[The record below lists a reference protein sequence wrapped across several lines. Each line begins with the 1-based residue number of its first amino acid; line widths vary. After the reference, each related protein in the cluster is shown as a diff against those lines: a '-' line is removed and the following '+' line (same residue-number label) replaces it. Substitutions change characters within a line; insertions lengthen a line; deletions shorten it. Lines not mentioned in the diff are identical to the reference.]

1 MITRVWHGW
10 TTPANAPKDGVL
22 LREEIFVGI
31 ARREIRGYLG
41 ISLLKRSVGDEVE
54 FVTVVWFSDLHAVGL
69 FAGADCE
76 TAVVPPKA
84 RGYYLD
90 LTNDRPTMR
99 QSALYR
105 ASRARNEPDHA
116 LQRGRPRATIPI
128 AMPPGRRR

>member
-10 TTPANAPKDGVL
+10 TTPANAPKYEVL

-31 ARREIRGYLG
+31 ARREIPGYRG
-41 ISLLKRSVGDEVE
+41 ISLLKRFVGDEVE
-54 FVTVVWFSDLHAVGL
+54 FVTVMWFSDLHAVGL
-69 FAGADCE
+69 FAGAECE
-76 TAVVPPKA
+76 TAVVPPKQVPC
-84 RGYYLD
+84 YLD
-90 LTNDRPTMR
+90 LTNDRPAMR
-99 QSALYR
+99 QSALHR

>member
-10 TTPANAPKDGVL
+10 TTPANAPKYEVL

-31 ARREIRGYLG
+31 ARREIPGYLG

-54 FVTVVWFSDLHAVGL
+54 FVTVMWFSDLHAVGL

-84 RGYYLD
+84 RALLSRFDG
-90 LTNDRPTMR
+90 R
-99 QSALYR
+99 SAHYETVC
-105 ASRARNEPDHA
+105 A
-116 LQRGRPRATIPI
+116 
-128 AMPPGRRR
+128 PPGFSEGKMSPTLPVN